1 MVCTLWDFSS
11 TYIKW
16 DDRNMILGG
25 DLECKKDMF
34 VIRPLNDAIIVVEFV
49 AWDNLSVCGF
59 FFSTQFSSYD
69 IPLSMTWKFWL
80 STLFLYKMNTSIF
93 YNNSI
98 EISEFRSIIIFY
110 MLYQRLDY
118 MTQASISIL
127 CRFRYV
133 V

>member
-1 MVCTLWDFSS
+1 MTETWF
-11 TYIKW
+11 W
-16 DDRNMILGG
+16 GG

-80 STLFLYKMNTSIF
+80 STLFLYKMKSSIF
-93 YNNSI
+93 YNISI
-98 EISEFRSIIIFY
+98 DISEFYGSQIYMKIIIFY

-118 MTQASISIL
+118 MIQDSISIL
-127 CRFRYV
+127 CRSKYV
-133 V
+133 L